1 MKNQY
6 PSFELPQ
13 TFKKINMQQ
22 NWYAVYT
29 KPQCERKVS
38 LSLAKMRI
46 ENFYPRNYKKSQSLF
61 RSKILHEPIFKS
73 YVFVKTTYSEVI
85 MLSTQVNDILSI
97 IYWKD
102 KPATINE
109 DEIIA
114 IKEFTNNH
122 HEIRL
127 EKLQVNLK
135 VYENFMDS
143 VSYTADKKFFK
154 IKNRA
159 MTLNLP
165 SLGVTMV
172 SGIKIEDRMR
182 GGIVF
187 TNKELVLQS

>member
-29 KPQCERKVS
+29 KPKCERRVS

-46 ENFYPRNYKKSQSLF
+46 KNFYPRNYKKSQSLF
-61 RSKILHEPIFKS
+61 GSKILHEPIFKS
-73 YVFVKTTYSEVI
+73 YVFVKTTYSEVTR
-85 MLSTQVNDILSI
+85 LSEKINDILSI
-97 IYWKD
+97 LYWKD

-109 DEIIA
+109 DEVNA

-122 HEIRL
+122 HDIRL

-143 VSYTADKKFFK
+143 VSYTADKKFMK
-154 IKNRA
+154 IQNRA
-159 MTLNLP
+159 ITLNLP

-172 SGIKIEDRMR
+172 SGIEVENNMR
-182 GGIVF
+182 EGIVF
-187 TNKELVLQS
+187 NNNELVLQS